1 MQPHQAS
8 RRGRGSSELSENK
21 TSVRRILVAPP
32 SAPTKYE
39 DGGTITP
46 IMQTGGGFGEL
57 AHGHVLGRKGR

>member
-8 RRGRGSSELSENK
+8 RRGRGILSCLK
-21 TSVRRILVAPP
+21 TKPVSVGYWLLPQVLLQND
-32 SAPTKYE
+32 

-57 AHGHVLGRKGR
+57 ARGRVLGGKAR